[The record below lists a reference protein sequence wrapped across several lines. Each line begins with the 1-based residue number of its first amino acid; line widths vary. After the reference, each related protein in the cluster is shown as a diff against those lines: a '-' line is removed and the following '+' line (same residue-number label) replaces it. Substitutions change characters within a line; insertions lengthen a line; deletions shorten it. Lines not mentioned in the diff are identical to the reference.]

1 MKKIIDENGRLFGL
15 ISLIDVA
22 VIALVGVLALA
33 LYAKDT
39 AMPIGGIS
47 DPMQPIRYQVLATHI
62 PQERLDSI
70 KVGDQIYDNE
80 TGKPMGEIKEIQTED
95 CVVSLLKND
104 GTFVMAPIEDRYNV
118 TLTVDAKV
126 MVDERGHYYVNRTN
140 LIGVGWSMN
149 FSTKACFFGGT
160 ILEME

>member
-1 MKKIIDENGRLFGL
+1 M
-15 ISLIDVA
+15 
-22 VIALVGVLALA
+22 LALA

-39 AMPIGGIS
+39 AMPSGGIS
-47 DPMQPIRYQVLATHI
+47 DPLQPVRYQVLATHI
-62 PQERLDSI
+62 AQERLDSI

-80 TGKPMGEIKEIQTED
+80 TGKHMGQITDIRTED

-118 TLTVDAKV
+118 TLTVEAKA
-126 MVDERGHYYVNRTN
+126 MVDDRGHYYVNRTSM
-140 LIGVGWSMN
+140 IGVGWSMN
-149 FSTKACFFGGT
+149 FKTKACFFGGT